1 MRGFIG
7 KGEREEKLQLYDN
20 LQNKI
25 QISSAYSDMHI
36 PKGQQ

>member
-7 KGEREEKLQLYDN
+7 RGEREEKLQLYDN